1 MTQFIETVVVWG
13 SLLIGLIAY
22 LVVAWL
28 LVRAV
33 RRGKL
38 GRFWATV
45 IHGGA
50 SIISVGVVPP
60 SIALAFSGG
69 AVSEGVV
76 LGVSFIGGFIAM
88 GLGFLFAAA
97 MLLWALIG
105 TVRSRPISRW
115 YQKRQVVAAAQ
126 RSANSVE
133 TPEKARLNAEL
144 ASINAERAI
153 LRPRLVERKRILIGT
168 TCIVALIGGGATVF
182 IFPPATVLATLAG
195 AGIGQIIA
203 RVLLLILKDQRLLSR
218 TLREHE
224 ARSEKAL
231 RTAETAR

>member
-1 MTQFIETVVVWG
+1 MMQLSETIVVWG
-13 SLLIGLIAY
+13 TLLIGLMAY

-28 LVRAV
+28 LVRAL

-50 SIISVGVVPP
+50 SL
-60 SIALAFSGG
+60 IALGLVPMMIALVLPGG
-69 AVSEGVV
+69 IVSEGVV
-76 LGVSFIGGFIAM
+76 LVVSLIGGSIAM
-88 GLGFLFAAA
+88 GLGFLFAAT
-97 MLLWALIG
+97 MLLQALIG
-105 TVRSRPISRW
+105 LVRSRSISRW
-115 YQKRQVVAAAQ
+115 HQKRQAVAAAK
-126 RSANSVE
+126 RATSRVE
-133 TPEKARLNAEL
+133 PPEKTRLNAEL

-153 LRPRLVERKRILIGT
+153 LRPHLVERKRILIGA

-182 IFPPATVLATLAG
+182 IFPPVTVLATLVG

-224 ARSEKAL
+224 ARFEKAL
-231 RTAETAR
+231 RSAETAR